1 MGENEGENRVKT
13 PVNPLIL
20 VDFSLFY
27 NVFTFFVE
35 MCSLLRYNYIII
47 INHTTKG
54 EQHG

>member
-1 MGENEGENRVKT
+1 MGENMGENRVKI

-47 INHTTKG
+47 INQTTKG